1 MRDKQKAEAP
11 SGKTAFDISQ
21 LKELLLSFK
30 KLLIKQGARLE
41 RFRLSQAAFL
51 LLCGTLLG
59 AVSFLIIYGTE
70 PLNVSN
76 DIWII
81 NGHLEPDI
89 TQAYAG
95 WLLFRN
101 SPWQWPLGVARD
113 LLYPT
118 GHSIA
123 FTDSIPLAAIIFK
136 LFSPILPKDFQYFGI
151 YSLLCFILQ
160 GIAACKLLNLFR
172 KNRLFIAMGA
182 VLFLFSP
189 IMIERSFRHPSLSS
203 HWLILFAIYLYFK
216 SKKSGYKRTY
226 LWQYMVLNF
235 AAFAISPYFVP
246 ITFGIMAAAV
256 CDDFRYNRKWKRA
269 AIYLALN
276 TLAVVLSGLT
286 TGILLVEGESGT
298 VFYGTYSMNLNA
310 LFNPTSCGNIVW
322 ASTPTSSG
330 NLIWSKLLMVHEQI
344 YGNYDSF
351 NYLGLGVLAAMV
363 FLVISFVACPKKG
376 KAAPIKSFLNRHV
389 FLAVICIIYTLFA
402 ITNVVTFNGKE
413 IGAVKLPEA
422 FIKLCGTFQASG
434 RMFYPVFYLIFLT
447 VIVKLAA
454 IKIKHGTKPALA
466 LLALV
471 LLIQIWDMQPALK
484 FKHDYFT
491 GDNVKQ
497 KNINVV
503 SSSFWEDCKDKYDM
517 VINLELER
525 SGGYSYILAVYAGKN
540 HLKLNENLFARNN
553 YEARKKLL
561 DAELADIKSGNID
574 PKKLYVFIHDKD
586 SFNELRTYIDED
598 KAICAYV
605 DAYMVIAPR
614 YEGMRYDYTE
624 FTLAADRDAQEG

>member
-21 LKELLLSFK
+21 LKELLRSFK

-51 LLCGTLLG
+51 LVCGTLLG
-59 AVSFLIIYGTE
+59 VVSFLIIYGIE
-70 PLNVSN
+70 PLNVGK
-76 DIWII
+76 DYWII
-81 NGHLEPDI
+81 NGHTEPDI
-89 TQAYAG
+89 SQAYAG

-136 LFSPILPKDFQYFGI
+136 LFSPILPKAFQYFGI

-172 KNRLFIAMGA
+172 ENRLFIAMGT
-182 VLFLFSP
+182 VFFLFSP
-189 IMIERSFRHPSLSS
+189 IMIERSFRHPALSS
-203 HWLILFAIYLYFK
+203 HWLIVFAIYLYFK

-246 ITFGIMAAAV
+246 VTFGITVAAV
-256 CDDFRYNRKWKRA
+256 CDDFRYNRKWKKA
-269 AIYLALN
+269 ALHLALN

-298 VFYGTYSMNLNA
+298 AFYGTYAMNLNA
-310 LFNPTSCGNIVW
+310 LFNPTS
-322 ASTPTSSG
+322 SG
-330 NLIWSKLLMVHEQI
+330 GMIIWSNTLAVQEQVR
-344 YGNYDSF
+344 GNYDSF
-351 NYLGLGVLAAMV
+351 NYLGLGVLAALL
-363 FLVISFVACPKKG
+363 FFAARFVVCSKKG
-376 KAAPIKSFLNRHV
+376 KAAPIKSFLNRHA
-389 FLAVICIIYTLFA
+389 FLAILCIGYTLFA
-402 ITNVVTFNGKE
+402 ITNVITFNSTE
-413 IGAVKLPEA
+413 ITLFKLSDEFA
-422 FIKLCGTFQASG
+422 KLCGTFQASG

-447 VIVKLAA
+447 AIVKLAA
-454 IKIKHGTKPALA
+454 IKIKQGAKPALA
-466 LLALV
+466 VLAIA
-471 LLIQIWDMQPALK
+471 LLIQLWDMQPAIK

-491 GDNVKQ
+491 GENVKQ
-497 KNINVV
+497 VNVNVV

-517 VINLELER
+517 VIDLESER
-525 SGGYSYILAVYAGKN
+525 SGGYSYVLAVYAGKN

-553 YEARKKLL
+553 YEARKEFI
-561 DAELADIKSGNID
+561 DTELAAIRSGNID
-574 PKKLYVFIHDKD
+574 PKKIYVFYYDKD
-586 SFNELRTYIDED
+586 LFNELRTYVDEE
-598 KAICAYV
+598 KAVCAYV

-614 YEGMRYDYTE
+614 YAGMRSDYTE
-624 FTLAADRDAQEG
+624 FTLAAERDAQEG